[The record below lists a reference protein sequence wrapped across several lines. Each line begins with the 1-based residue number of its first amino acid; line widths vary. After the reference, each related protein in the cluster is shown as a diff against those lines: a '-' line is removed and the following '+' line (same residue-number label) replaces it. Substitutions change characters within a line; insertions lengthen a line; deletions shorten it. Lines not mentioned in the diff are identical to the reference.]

1 MFWNNLRYVLYSI
14 LLVSFLSFA
23 VAFLITIMAHN
34 HSPTD
39 LQPAVAEENINEKLQ
54 LRVVGDYIAVYQG
67 PSTDRGNLLFITEIP
82 IWVIPE
88 KWREAILS
96 GETFFNDEKEL
107 LQALDSL
114 DEFRMTF

>member
-1 MFWNNLRYVLYSI
+1 MLWGNFKYVLYS
-14 LLVSFLSFA
+14 LLLASFLSFL
-23 VAFLITIMAHN
+23 VVFLIITIAHD
-34 HSPTD
+34 SPANIQST
-39 LQPAVAEENINEKLQ
+39 VAKEDIGEKLHLQ
-54 LRVVGDYIAVYQG
+54 IVGDYVAVYQG
-67 PSTDRGNLLFITEIP
+67 SSNYRENLLFITEIS

-114 DEFRMTF
+114 DEFQVSF

>member
-1 MFWNNLRYVLYSI
+1 MFRDNLKDVLYSL
-14 LLVSFLSFA
+14 LLVSFLSFV
-23 VAFLITIMAHN
+23 VAFLVTTIAYN
-34 HSPTD
+34 PPTD
-39 LQPAVAEENINEKLQ
+39 LQLAAAEEKINEKLH
-54 LRVVGDYIAVYQG
+54 LRVVGGYIAVYQG
-67 PSTDRGNLLFITEIP
+67 PSIYRENLLFITEIP